1 MQDADIKHLLSSLQK
16 GKEQSR
22 VTALRKVGLLAGLIT
37 RVGVRYHSARDPCRG
52 RAGREQH
59 EGPAVRFRTYRAK
72 FSLKK

>member
-16 GKEQSR
+16 GKEQSG

-37 RVGVRYHSARDPCRG
+37 RVGVRYHSTRDPSRG

-59 EGPAVRFRTYRAK
+59 
-72 FSLKK
+72 